1 MKNKMGTRPFQ
12 LAILWVVS
20 LFLFSSPAMAIE
32 FSADMFIQP
41 KDEEPLKGKIYVKG
55 DKVRQEMTEEGE
67 VQIMIIRPDKKVT
80 WMIIPEDKTY
90 LEMPYQAED
99 KTFEEWTAE
108 KESKAKLL
116 GEETVSGLQSR
127 KYESIEDGEKTYFWI
142 SKKFPFPV
150 KVEDAEVTMEY
161 RNIKEGSVPDSLFE
175 LPSGYEKM
183 TMPMMPGKS
192 E

>member
-1 MKNKMGTRPFQ
+1 
-12 LAILWVVS
+12 
-20 LFLFSSPAMAIE
+20 MAIE

>member
-12 LAILWVVS
+12 LAILLVVS

-150 KVEDAEVTMEY
+150 KVEDVEVTMEY

>member
-1 MKNKMGTRPFQ
+1 
-12 LAILWVVS
+12 
-20 LFLFSSPAMAIE
+20 
-32 FSADMFIQP
+32 
-41 KDEEPLKGKIYVKG
+41 
-55 DKVRQEMTEEGE
+55 
-67 VQIMIIRPDKKVT
+67 
-80 WMIIPEDKTY
+80 MIIPEDKTY

>member
-12 LAILWVVS
+12 LAILLVVS

>member
-12 LAILWVVS
+12 LAILLVVS

-175 LPSGYEKM
+175 LPCGYEKM